1 MRGLMGDATEEF
13 IENLNARS
21 ASGTE
26 SNGDENSSMEEE
38 EKYKLA
44 AVLAECNGFH
54 VMLNSLNSIS
64 DVFASKHLMY
74 VLLKLF
80 SYCVKL
86 RSNRIALV
94 SREYDTLKV
103 FLKLLQLVL
112 NMPETAAS
120 ASSSAVAST
129 FRPTNNEAS
138 ATRNELVEKVLMV
151 MQPILQET
159 QNIRSLEVGVFCL
172 RLHLVLATESKSN
185 CGFTYSWKNP

>member
-21 ASGTE
+21 AGAE
-26 SNGDENSSMEEE
+26 SNGEENSTIEEE

-112 NMPETAAS
+112 NMPETVASNTS
-120 ASSSAVAST
+120 ASTSS
-129 FRPTNNEAS
+129 FRQTNNEAS
-138 ATRNELVEKVLMV
+138 ATRNELVEKVLLV
-151 MQPILQET
+151 MQPILLET
-159 QNIRSLEVGVFCL
+159 QNVRSLEVSAS
-172 RLHLVLATESKSN
+172 LVQLLSIKAD
-185 CGFTYSWKNP
+185 C